1 MQLWAGGL
9 RRPGVKGSRFHYQ
22 KLLSFDRMMT
32 IVQRLALINILILL
46 VSPNISRAQD
56 EARAVWQITKFDIS
70 VSNPGAERAL
80 NARAILSLRNAGR
93 GTGSSIGLRLNSKAT
108 IKGVSV
114 DGTTTTFVS
123 TPEARGGSQ
132 RLGIKLPATVAPGG
146 GATVA
151 LDYRLPVEENTGLAG
166 ISPIGSQFLPD
177 ALWYPQLNTRLALR
191 GADTAPFHLTVAGA
205 PALSSGIDKSANGG
219 DSVYEQP
226 LSAMPFF
233 VTGSWDRVDGA
244 ANAKG
249 VSTFLLKGASA
260 DERRRADALMGL
272 AADARAFF
280 ADLLGPATDVPVRL
294 VSVTRGAG
302 FDDSGAILLNAAAF
316 RRNKVD
322 AITALGIAEAIAR
335 LHLGRDTGVH
345 GEGYGALRE
354 GLARFLATL
363 FLEKVFGPE
372 AADAER
378 ARERLAYVSVV
389 KRDAPLSRTTALDDS
404 YFNTVGNK
412 GAMVWRL
419 IDHLVGRDVFVAALR
434 TSLQAAKSDQD
445 GLTLAR
451 LRSVLVERGG
461 ASLKTLL
468 DQEFDQ
474 TTDMDLLVGLP
485 RMEGGQWVS
494 ALRNLGA
501 IDANVNVTAT
511 TDSGERIVA
520 RGTIPAH
527 DFAQVPF
534 KTASKIIR
542 VEVDPEK
549 FYPQIDFSNDIVP
562 HSENALNALGE
573 ATRLL
578 GAQDYTKAETIARE
592 MLLAAPRMQEARVV
606 LARSLLGENR
616 NDDAEREARQL
627 LEEKLPTPASLAW
640 ADIVLGEVAMRRG
653 QAGEAVRRFNDA
665 VREEAEYP
673 STLAARAARIRA
685 EAAGAVPPIDE
696 SVKAFL
702 RQFDAA
708 IRNGRK
714 ADLDALV
721 VPGELGKFIR
731 GLAGTP
737 SEFWETRVLRTETL
751 DENRVAADV
760 ELHTKELGVE
770 HSGTALLILAR
781 VGGGWKLA
789 GIEFFEVK

>member
-1 MQLWAGGL
+1 
-9 RRPGVKGSRFHYQ
+9 
-22 KLLSFDRMMT
+22 MT
-32 IVQRLALINILILL
+32 IVQRRALVYFLILL
-46 VSPNISRAQD
+46 ASPNISRAQD
-56 EARAVWQITKFDIS
+56 EARAVWQITKFDIT
-70 VSNPGAERAL
+70 VINPGAERGL
-80 NARAILSLRNAGR
+80 NARAIVSLHNGGR
-93 GTGSSIGLRLNSKAT
+93 GSGSTVSLRLNSKAA

-114 DGTTTTFVS
+114 DGSTTTFVL

-132 RLGIKLPATVAPGG
+132 RVTIKLPTAVAPN
-146 GATVA
+146 GAASVA
-151 LDYRLPVEENTGLAG
+151 VDYRLPVEENTGLAA
-166 ISPIGSQFLPD
+166 ISPLGSQFLPD
-177 ALWYPQLNTRLALR
+177 ALWYPQLNTRLAVR

-205 PALSSGIDKSANGG
+205 SAVSSGTDKSSSGG
-219 DSVYEQP
+219 DNVYEQS

-249 VSTFLLKGASA
+249 ISAFLLKGASA
-260 DERRRADALMGL
+260 DERKRAEALMGL
-272 AADARAFF
+272 AQDARAFF

-302 FDDSGAILLNAAAF
+302 FDDSGTILLSAAAF
-316 RRNKVD
+316 RRNRID
-322 AITALGIAEAIAR
+322 AITALAISEAIAR
-335 LHLGRDTGVH
+335 VHLAGDRGVH
-345 GEGYGALRE
+345 GDGYGALRE

-363 FLEKVFGPE
+363 FLEKAFGPD
-372 AADAER
+372 AAEAER

-389 KRDAPLSRTTALDDS
+389 KRDAPLSRTSALDDT

-419 IDHLVGRDVFVAALR
+419 IDHTLGRDIFVAALR
-434 TSLQAAKSDQD
+434 TSLQAAKDDQD
-445 GLTLAR
+445 GLSLAR
-451 LRSVLVERGG
+451 FRSVLVERGG
-461 ASLKTLL
+461 ASIKTLL
-468 DQEFDQ
+468 DQELDQ

-494 ALRNLGA
+494 ALRNLGT
-501 IDANVNVTAT
+501 IDANVNVVAITE
-511 TDSGERIVA
+511 SGERIVA

-534 KTASKIIR
+534 KTTSKIAR

-578 GAQDYTKAETIARE
+578 GAQEYAKAEVIARE
-592 MLLAAPRMQEARVV
+592 MLGATPRMQEARIV

-616 NDDAEREARQL
+616 NDEAEREARQL

-640 ADIVLGEVAMRRG
+640 ADIVLGEVAMRRS
-653 QAGEAVRRFNDA
+653 QTAEAVRRFNDA

-685 EAAGAVPPIDE
+685 EAVGAAPPVDE
-696 SVKAFL
+696 SLKAFL
-702 RQFDAA
+702 GQFDTA

-714 ADLDALV
+714 TDLDALV

-737 SEFWETRVLRTETL
+737 SEFWETRVLRTESL
-751 DENRVAADV
+751 DENRLAADV

-770 HSGTALLILAR
+770 HSGTAVFMLAR
-781 VGGGWKLA
+781 VSGAWKLA